1 MFSGHSQLS
10 EKNQHRFFSTALSGS
25 GLGIRVTLA
34 NCRQSLNMA
43 WLVMHSPHLRH
54 LRERPADGGRH
65 TSAVKQNLCRLLF
78 SLSTQLLAC
87 VSTCIHRYGGRYS
100 YSSCLFWCHCQ
111 QNCCPLY
118 NRCAHSDCP
127 SSSFKLIGGIYL
139 RLNWL
144 PSCMT
149 TLLTVALNYSI
160 QKHTDCDIHI

>member
-1 MFSGHSQLS
+1 MSSPSGVPLLNGIAQWSHSFYLGSYFCLVFSGHSQILS

-100 YSSCLFWCHCQ
+100 RSSCLF
-111 QNCCPLY
+111 
-118 NRCAHSDCP
+118 
-127 SSSFKLIGGIYL
+127 
-139 RLNWL
+139 
-144 PSCMT
+144 
-149 TLLTVALNYSI
+149 
-160 QKHTDCDIHI
+160 